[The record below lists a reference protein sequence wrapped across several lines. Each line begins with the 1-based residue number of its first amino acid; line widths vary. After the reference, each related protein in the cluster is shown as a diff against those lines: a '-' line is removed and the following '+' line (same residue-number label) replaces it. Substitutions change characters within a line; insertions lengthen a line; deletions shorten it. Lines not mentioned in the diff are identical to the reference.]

1 MAKIMLVDDH
11 KVVRT
16 GLKMVLEGAGHEV
29 VAEAGDGL
37 EAVSAASCNDYDL
50 IIMDYSMPHLTG
62 LEASKKIREV
72 KPDSKILILTM
83 YDQTEYIKKAM
94 ETKVDGFILKSSKHN
109 ELLDAISLICDNGKY
124 FDQKAMGKLF
134 DAFNGDLMK
143 ELSDRETAI
152 LKLAAEGLT
161 NKEIA
166 GKLGLGEY
174 TVRDHL
180 RSVYEK
186 LNVSD
191 RAQAV
196 ATAIRTKRIS

>member
-16 GLKMVLEGAGHEV
+16 GLKMVLEGAGHKV
-29 VAEAGDGL
+29 IAEAGDGL
-37 EAVSAASCNDYDL
+37 EAVSAASCNDFDI
-50 IIMDYSMPHLTG
+50 IIMDYSMPNLTG
-62 LEASKKIREV
+62 LEASQKIREE

-83 YDQTEYIKKAM
+83 YDQAEYIKKAM

-109 ELLDAISLICDNGKY
+109 ELLDAISLICNNGKY

-134 DAFNGDLMK
+134 DAFNGDSLK
-143 ELSDRETAI
+143 ELSERETAI

-166 GKLGLGEY
+166 ANLELGLY

-180 RSVYEK
+180 RNVYEK